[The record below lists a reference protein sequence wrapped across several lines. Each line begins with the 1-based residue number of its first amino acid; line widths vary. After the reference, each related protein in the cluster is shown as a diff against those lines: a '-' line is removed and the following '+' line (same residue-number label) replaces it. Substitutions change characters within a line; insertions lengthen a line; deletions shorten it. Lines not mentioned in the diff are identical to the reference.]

1 LVIVLTINLPV
12 NMVANLAINM
22 AYMQHLTGASGQTT
36 QNNAVLTAENSY
48 LQIQQ
53 NYRSSL
59 VESQGLQAQLA
70 LQRIADQ
77 VNVNTDLSLLGAK
90 QSQLASTK
98 SIEFY
103 TMIAQQREKILNLQF
118 DILNNKLS
126 NTWNRIKTA
135 AGAFKY

>member
-1 LVIVLTINLPV
+1 
-12 NMVANLAINM
+12 MVANLAINM